1 MDKMQRLFWSDLF
14 IREIGWCEG
23 EFLGVVNKRGV
34 IDTTDLTAEVL
45 VLVRNMLKL
54 MH

>member
-1 MDKMQRLFWSDLF
+1 MNKMQRLFWSDLF

-23 EFLGVVNKRGV
+23 EFLGVVYKRGV